1 MPLVDIFGGVAIWV
15 VMVVLFVVS
24 LLIADKLED
33 YVPLPAPVM
42 MIGIMMALAY
52 LIDAIIGR

>member
-33 YVPLPAPVM
+33 YVPLPAPEM